1 MTPTAITATGP
12 HPSRAGATLAPPPFR
27 LLANESAAG
36 WSNPPTHLIGAGR
49 ANQRRADVMAGRGC
63 AGRRAGPF
71 CGRGPVWRRGF
82 RCGAGTREVGVVC
95 TVGRGL
101 WGRVRLDGR
110 GLKCGRGYGARG
122 AGPFCGRG
130 LRVGR
135 GLRCGAGP
143 MGQPHPTEWAPYG
156 AAPRC
161 AKTLPSHNP
170 TASPRRGAGAVLW
183 GQRRGAILGG
193 YAGWAPCGAP
203 PGAVGPTAITL
214 SPLSRSCGRPSPW
227 DRWRAGGGDQDTEW
241 LV

>member
-1 MTPTAITATGP
+1 MRVRQVDRTR
-12 HPSRAGATLAPPPFR
+12 PSTSSERGEPISVALTSWLAEGV
-27 LLANESAAG
+27 LGE
-36 WSNPPTHLIGAGR
+36 
-49 ANQRRADVMAGRGC
+49 GRGLFVGV
-63 AGRRAGPF
+63 APSGGGASGV
-71 CGRGPVWRRGF
+71 GRGPVRWAWS
-82 RCGAGTREVGVVC
+82 AG
-95 TVGRGL
+95 GRGL
-101 WGRVRLDGR
+101 WERVRPDGR
-110 GLKCGRGYGARG
+110 GLKCGRGRGYGARG

-135 GLRCGAGP
+135 GLQCGAGP